1 LNRETFRALQDKGS
15 AFLFYGDYM
24 AKYDEWLQDEKL
36 IILQG
41 WARDGLSEEQ
51 IAHNMGIAPPTLR
64 EWKKKFST
72 ISTALKKGKEVADFE
87 VENATFKNAC
97 GHTVE
102 EKTIE
107 RRFNKE
113 SGEYELVVTKIQER
127 YIPPNP
133 TSQIFWL
140 KNRKPEIWREKQIE
154 QPDTTAID
162 KLDGILQG
170 FEEIAKNDTT
180 ITQAE

>member
-1 LNRETFRALQDKGS
+1 M
-15 AFLFYGDYM
+15 FYGDYM
-24 AKYDEWLQDEKL
+24 AQAKYEKWLLEENL
-36 IILQG
+36 ILLQG
-41 WARDGLSEEQ
+41 WARDGLSQEQ
-51 IAHNMGIAPPTLR
+51 IAHNMGVNKCTLLEWRKNHPTIADA
-64 EWKKKFST
+64 
-72 ISTALKKGKEVADFE
+72 IKKGKEVADFE

-180 ITQAE
+180 VTQAE